1 MIQDVRSGDPACE
14 PLALSSFLIKSFK
27 VFSSYFYPKILA
39 SFVKHFNVFPASN
52 ILLYT
57 YVLLLKA
64 PCPFVTDTVYEV
76 INFCNVV
83 CNMTALSYL
92 CQNIS

>member
-1 MIQDVRSGDPACE
+1 MRTYGFVKFSNKIVFF
-14 PLALSSFLIKSFK
+14 LFLS
-27 VFSSYFYPKILA
+27 KILA

-64 PCPFVTDTVYEV
+64 PCPFVTDAIYEV

-92 CQNIS
+92 CQNISSVCHTQ